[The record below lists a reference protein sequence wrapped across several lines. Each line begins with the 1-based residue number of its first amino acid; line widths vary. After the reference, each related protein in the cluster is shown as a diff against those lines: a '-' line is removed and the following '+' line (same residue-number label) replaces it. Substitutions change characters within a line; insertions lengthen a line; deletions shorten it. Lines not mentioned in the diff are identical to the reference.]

1 MTGQIK
7 DRAKNGKRRSILW
20 IVIPGLII
28 CIFLITACLVFL
40 RLRHG
45 VNVKPEKSYALTG
58 PVISYRQDDEVWAAD
73 FLGESAYTM
82 RSSGCL
88 VADIATAVFTE
99 EEPVTPGELNALF
112 SENAVYDGEGNL
124 LWNKLEEL
132 DGYHVEVYEG
142 VSEAEIAQCL
152 SDGHY
157 PIVRVRMHGIG
168 NYHYVLIVGA
178 DAGEYLC
185 MDPLQDDMT
194 KLSDY
199 WGLVYAVRCVWKES
213 STNAEAETM
222 EPLEDETDSVEQVSY
237 TSIGMIGPAE
247 DKEFEMQDWQA
258 AYAAYI
264 EDDPYGEENTY
275 SLIYVNEDDI
285 PELVIDT
292 GFEAG
297 GCKILTFYNG
307 EIDVLQTDR
316 LTFYYIERQNLLNN
330 AEGHMGFYYDYIYA
344 IENGKWVDKAIGEY
358 WVYWPE
364 DAETYDDIIFVYE
377 WNGKRVGEEEY
388 EESTNAVFDMKL
400 AVKPQQYYILGEMVS
415 YLRTG
420 GVLSAKHRYEL
431 FAGDVTWDE
440 ARAFC
445 AEQGGYLA
453 TLTSI
458 EEYERIQKYLEEND
472 KTDMIFWVGS
482 RVIRETGY
490 YGFYWLEPG
499 QELSGY
505 DLLGLNNA
513 LWRFADD
520 EPDYEGDVYL
530 FYGIDEKECLLADA
544 PYDIYSE
551 YPEYIGRIG
560 FICEYDE

>member
-1 MTGQIK
+1 MRLDEKAAGMKKWTVMVPI
-7 DRAKNGKRRSILW
+7 
-20 IVIPGLII
+20 LII
-28 CIFLITACLVFL
+28 GIFLITGCLLFL

-45 VNVKPEKSYALTG
+45 IKVKPEKSYILTNA
-58 PVISYRQDDEVWAAD
+58 VILYRQDDKEWAMD
-73 FLGESAYTM
+73 FLGKSAYTM

-88 VADIATAVFTE
+88 VTCIASAVSTK

-124 LWNKLEEL
+124 LWNKLGEL
-132 DGYHVEVYEG
+132 EGYHVEVYEG

-168 NYHYVLIVGA
+168 NYHYVLIVGT

-199 WGLVYAVRCVWKES
+199 WGFVYAVRCVWKES
-213 STNAEAETM
+213 SINAEAETM
-222 EPLEDETDSVEQVSY
+222 ETLGGETDSAEQVLY

-247 DKEFEMQDWQA
+247 DKEFEMQDWQV

-264 EDDPYGEENTY
+264 EEDPYGDENTY
-275 SLIYVNEDDI
+275 SLIYVDEDDI

-292 GFEAG
+292 GYEAG
-297 GCKILTFYNG
+297 GCEILTFYNG

-316 LTFYYIERQNLLNN
+316 LTFFYIEKQNLLNN
-330 AEGHMGFYYDYIYA
+330 AAGHMGFYYDYIYS
-344 IENGKWVDKAIGEY
+344 IENGKWVDKATGEY
-358 WVYWPE
+358 WEYWPE
-364 DAETYDDIIFVYE
+364 GAETYDDIVFEYE

-388 EESTNAVFDMKL
+388 EESTNAVFDRKQ
-400 AVKPQQYYILGEMVS
+400 AVEPQQYYILGDMIS
-415 YLRTG
+415 YLRAG
-420 GVLSAKHRYEL
+420 DVLSAKHRYEL

-445 AEQGGYLA
+445 EEQGGYLA
-453 TLTSI
+453 TLISI
-458 EEYERIQKYLEEND
+458 EEYERIQKYIEEND

-482 RVIRETGY
+482 RVIREPGHFGY
-490 YGFYWLEPG
+490 YWLESG

-505 DLLGLNNA
+505 DMLRHYGA
-513 LWRFADD
+513 LWRFADG
-520 EPDYEGDVYL
+520 EPDYEGGVYL
-530 FYGIDEKECLLADA
+530 FYDADEQECLLADA

-551 YPEYIGRIG
+551 YPEYTDRIG
-560 FICEYDE
+560 FICEYDK